1 MEIKYE
7 NRAVILLFD
16 FLFFKLPAL
25 LLRQKAALRLVNAIG
40 QILIE
45 TRDFQTGFQVLLGN
59 SFSPKQAQEDQSD
72 RPQDG
77 ETDQN
82 DKYQKN

>member
-1 MEIKYE
+1 
-7 NRAVILLFD
+7 
-16 FLFFKLPAL
+16 LFFSLVSFRLLAL
-25 LLRQKAALRLVNAIG
+25 LVWQKAALGLVTNG

-45 TRDFQTGFQVLLGN
+45 LRDFQMGFRALLGN
-59 SFSPKQAQEDQSD
+59 SFSPKQVPRDQCD

-82 DKYQKN
+82 GKDQKKF